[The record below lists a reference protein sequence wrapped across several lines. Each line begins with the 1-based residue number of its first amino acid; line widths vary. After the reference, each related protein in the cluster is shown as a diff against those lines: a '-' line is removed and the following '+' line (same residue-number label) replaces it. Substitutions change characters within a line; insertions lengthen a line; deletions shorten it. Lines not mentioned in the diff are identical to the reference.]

1 MPKRFTKSSAKRTKN
16 SNNRWEHAAFKIT
29 NRGGMHTRPAA
40 AFVKI
45 AKKFPAKIEVRYGK
59 TKVDGKSIL
68 NLLSLE
74 APRGERI
81 EIRAKGV
88 QAKTAIHELGKLIA
102 SGFYE

>member
-1 MPKRFTKSSAKRTKN
+1 MPKRFTISSAKRTKN

-40 AFVKI
+40 AFVKM
-45 AKKFPAKIEVRYGK
+45 AKKFPAKIEVRHGK
-59 TKVDGKSIL
+59 AIVDGKSIL
-68 NLLSLE
+68 NLLALE
-74 APRGERI
+74 ASQGARI

-88 QAKTAIHELGKLIA
+88 QAKTAVRELGKLIL